1 MDSYSK
7 YRTLKVY
14 INLIWTCRLNFK
26 IKRNNILRRKLNSSI
41 TKIIPFRVCKE
52 ISRRKFNHFK
62 ENSSCWNP
70 PPWWKLITHVCK
82 LCWWHLVAVVIG
94 IKYPNIH
101 ERRFSLVVVISRWRK
116 GMCLPPLVC
125 LFNLFS
131 LFRKE
136 GKNSMCV
143 VLL

>member
-1 MDSYSK
+1 MMKIMIFGDKILSLYI
-7 YRTLKVY
+7 TLLIYIPYIKSY
-14 INLIWTCRLNFK
+14 INLIWTCTLNFK
-26 IKRNNILRRKLNSSI
+26 IKLNNILRKKINSHI
-41 TKIIPFRVCKE
+41 TKITPFRVCKE

-101 ERRFSLVVVISRWRK
+101 ERRFFRSRRHFKVKKGNVPTSPSL
-116 GMCLPPLVC
+116 P
-125 LFNLFS
+125 F
-131 LFRKE
+131 
-136 GKNSMCV
+136 
-143 VLL
+143 